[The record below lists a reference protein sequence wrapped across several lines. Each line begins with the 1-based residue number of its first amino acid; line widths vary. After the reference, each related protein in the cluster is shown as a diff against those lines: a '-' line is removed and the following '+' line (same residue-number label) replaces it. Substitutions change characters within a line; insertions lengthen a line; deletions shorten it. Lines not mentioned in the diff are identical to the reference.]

1 MPNLNVAVIGF
12 PEYAKGIGKKST
24 VSDITFYDTKRE
36 DVTLSLVEP
45 SKYPEKLSSLF
56 YATSLA
62 DVALV
67 IVEQIGPVFGEC
79 AIMLDSVGVKKG
91 YIVTKGYITKDQ
103 VTSLIKDTVLSGY
116 EFIDDDPIRIREELF
131 SVAQKIGS
139 TDSTESSGGS
149 VAVDHY
155 FDVRGVGT
163 VILGCVAEGVV
174 RKHDAVAVHPV
185 GKDAEIRSIQ
195 KHDDDFEEAIK
206 GDRVGLALKGISVGE
221 LDRGVVLSTDD
232 RLVDRDEI
240 HAQAH
245 LVKYW
250 LNQLKEGMVVHLGH
264 WMQFEPARI
273 ESVKSDGDWRNPQLH
288 LKLQKPITYRPGS
301 RAIVTHLEGGKLRI
315 IGTLDLT

>member
-24 VSDITFYDTKRE
+24 ASDITFYDAKRE
-36 DVTLSLVEP
+36 EVTLSLVEP

-56 YATSLA
+56 YASSLA
-62 DVALV
+62 DIALV
-67 IVEQIGPVFGEC
+67 IVEQIGPLFGEC
-79 AIMLDSVGVKKG
+79 AIMLDSMGVKKG
-91 YIVTKGYITKDQ
+91 YIVTKGYITKEQ
-103 VTSLIKDTVLSGY
+103 IATLTKDTVLSGY
-116 EFIDDDPIRIREELF
+116 EFIEDDPVSIREELF
-131 SVAQKIGS
+131 RVAQKTGPMEPTKS
-139 TDSTESSGGS
+139 TGGS

-163 VILGCVAEGVV
+163 VILGCVAEGTIK
-174 RKHDAVAVHPV
+174 RHDAVAVHPV

-195 KHDDDFEEAIK
+195 KHDDDFEEAGK

-221 LDRGVVLSTDD
+221 LDRGVVLSTDEQ
-232 RLVDRDEI
+232 LVDRTEI

-264 WMQFEPARI
+264 WMQFEPARV
-273 ESVKSDGDWRNPQLH
+273 EAVKSNGDWRNPQLH

-301 RAIVTHLEGGKLRI
+301 RAVITYLEGGKLRI
-315 IGTLDLT
+315 IGSLDLA